1 MKKSLFLL
9 SLAAV
14 VLMTSC
20 SKIVEKPQEIKVNP
34 DPLTFVGGVM
44 NADITGTFPPKKFAR
59 KGQLEITPVLKYG
72 DKEIVGEPEM
82 YVGEKAKVNGIPVS
96 YKKGGKYT
104 QKCAFRYTPDMEGK
118 ELKLYLRCNAKCGK
132 KVYDIPDVLVADG
145 INTTAL
151 LADAEDVPV
160 LTPSA
165 YQTVTT
171 ELSEADIH
179 FIVAQANLRDSELK
193 NESMTAL
200 QNTIKEANKDS
211 KKSISRVEI
220 SGYASPEGGQDI
232 NERLAVNRQANT
244 EKFIKGKVS
253 GNQTKYISATT
264 AEDWEGF
271 QAAVQNSDIQ
281 DKELVLRVLEMY
293 QDPEERETQIRNLSQ
308 VYSDLARD
316 ILPQLRRSRILV
328 TTSVVGMSDE
338 EILKVAREDATKLD
352 VEQLLYA
359 ASVAPTKEEQVALYK
374 KVAERFNDYRAYNNL
389 GKLAYESNDIDAAEK
404 YYAKALAL
412 APNNADVNFNAGL
425 VDLANGDVQNA
436 EKHLGKAAG
445 TKGDL
450 DGALGTLYTMKG
462 DYNKAKTAYGT
473 AHSNNA
479 ALQQII
485 NQDYAAAR
493 QTLAAIEEPN
503 AKTDYLKA
511 VLAARTND
519 RESVYSNLQSAVAK
533 DKEYKTRAAVDVE
546 FAKYKEDTKF
556 QAIVK

>member
-9 SLAAV
+9 SLAAL

-20 SKIVEKPQEIKVNP
+20 SKIVDKPQEIKVNP

-59 KGQLEITPVLKYG
+59 KGELEITPVLKYG

-96 YKKGGKYT
+96 YKKGGKYS
-104 QKCAFRYTPDMEGK
+104 QKCAFRYNPDMEGK
-118 ELKLYLRCNAKCGK
+118 ELKLYLRCNAKNGK
-132 KVYDIPDVLVADG
+132 KVYDIPDVLIADG

-171 ELSEADIH
+171 ELTEADIH
-179 FIVAQANLRDSELK
+179 FIVAQANLRDSELNNDGMK
-193 NESMTAL
+193 AL
-200 QNTIKEANKDS
+200 QNSIKDANKDS

-220 SGYASPEGGQDI
+220 SGYASPEGGQDL
-232 NERLAVNRQANT
+232 NERLATNRQANT
-244 EKFIKGKVS
+244 EKYIKGKVN

-293 QDPEERETQIRNLSQ
+293 SDPEERETQIRNLSQ

-338 EILKVAREDATKLD
+338 EILTAAREDATQLN

-359 ASVAPTKEEQVALYK
+359 ASVAPTKDEQIALYK
-374 KVAERFNDYRAYNNL
+374 KVAERYNDYRAYNNL
-389 GKLAYESNDIDAAEK
+389 GKIAYEDNDIEAAEK

-412 APNNADVNFNAGL
+412 ARANPDVNFNAGL

-485 NQDYAAAR
+485 NEDYSAAR
-493 QTLAAIEEPN
+493 QTLNAIENPN

-519 RESVYSNLQSAVAK
+519 RESVYSNLKSAIAK
-533 DKEYKTRAAVDVE
+533 DKDYKSRAAVDVE
-546 FAKYKEDTKF
+546 FAKFKEDAKF